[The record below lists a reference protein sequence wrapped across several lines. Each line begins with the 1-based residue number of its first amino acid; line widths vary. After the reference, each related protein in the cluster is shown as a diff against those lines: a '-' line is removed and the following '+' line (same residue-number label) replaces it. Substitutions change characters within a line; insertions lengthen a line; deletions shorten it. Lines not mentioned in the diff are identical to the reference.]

1 MTRQLN
7 PGIIAYN
14 NINSIKLEEEK
25 VVPTSKGLLSP
36 KSSNSKG
43 KAIMLDENERIA
55 TYVSAIRKEREELK
69 NGSSY

>member
-14 NINSIKLEEEK
+14 NINSITLEEEK
-25 VVPTSKGLLSP
+25 VGPTSKGLLSP
-36 KSSNSKG
+36 NFPNKK
-43 KAIMLDENERIA
+43 KKVKVLDENERIA

-69 NGSSY
+69 NGSS

>member
-14 NINSIKLEEEK
+14 NLNSIKLEEER
-25 VVPTSKGLLSP
+25 VGPTSQGLLSP
-36 KSSNSKG
+36 NSPSK
-43 KAIMLDENERIA
+43 KKKVKVLDENERIA

-69 NGSSY
+69 NGSS

>member
-14 NINSIKLEEEK
+14 NINSITLEEER
-25 VVPTSKGLLSP
+25 VGPISKGLLSP
-36 KSSNSKG
+36 NSTSK
-43 KAIMLDENERIA
+43 KKKVKVLDENERIA

-69 NGSSY
+69 NGSS

>member
-14 NINSIKLEEEK
+14 NINSITLEEER
-25 VVPTSKGLLSP
+25 VGPTSKGLLSP
-36 KSSNSKG
+36 NSTSK
-43 KAIMLDENERIA
+43 KKKVKVLDENERIA

-69 NGSSY
+69 NGSS

>member
-14 NINSIKLEEEK
+14 NINSIKLEEER
-25 VVPTSKGLLSP
+25 VGPTSKGLLSP

-55 TYVSAIRKEREELK
+55 T
-69 NGSSY
+69 

>member
-14 NINSIKLEEEK
+14 NINSITLEEEK

-43 KAIMLDENERIA
+43 KAIMLDETIFIYLIESFIYICFA
-55 TYVSAIRKEREELK
+55 K
-69 NGSSY
+69 

>member
-14 NINSIKLEEEK
+14 NINSIELEEER
-25 VVPTSKGLLSP
+25 VGPTSKGLLSP
-36 KSSNSKG
+36 NAPSK
-43 KAIMLDENERIA
+43 KKKVKVLDENERIA

-69 NGSSY
+69 NGSS

>member
-14 NINSIKLEEEK
+14 NINSITLEEEK
-25 VVPTSKGLLSP
+25 VGTTSKGLLSP
-36 KSSNSKG
+36 NFPNKK
-43 KAIMLDENERIA
+43 KKVKVLDENERIA

-69 NGSSY
+69 NGSS

>member
-25 VVPTSKGLLSP
+25 VRPTSKGLLSP
-36 KSSNSKG
+36 NSSSK
-43 KAIMLDENERIA
+43 KKKVKVLDENERIA

-69 NGSSY
+69 NGSS

>member
-14 NINSIKLEEEK
+14 NINSIKLEEER
-25 VVPTSKGLLSP
+25 VGPTSKGLLSP
-36 KSSNSKG
+36 NSPTK
-43 KAIMLDENERIA
+43 KKKVKVLDENERIA

-69 NGSSY
+69 NGSS

>member
-14 NINSIKLEEEK
+14 NINSITLEEER
-25 VVPTSKGLLSP
+25 VGPISKGLLSP
-36 KSSNSKG
+36 NSPSK
-43 KAIMLDENERIA
+43 KKKVKVLDENERIA

-69 NGSSY
+69 NGSS